1 MEVVTTVEA
10 LRELLSEWRQEGDHI
25 ALVPTMGNLHAGH
38 MSLIEIAREH
48 AERVVVSIFVNP
60 TLFENDDDFEDFPR
74 PLERDRRRLDRANV
88 DVVFQ
93 PDVETMYPF
102 GIDNAT
108 SVTVPAL
115 SDELC
120 GSFRPGHF
128 NGVTSVVTRLF
139 NLVQP
144 DVAVFGQKNYQQQ
157 LVINRLAADLNLPIK
172 IICGETVR
180 EDDGLAM
187 SSRNRHLSAEE
198 RALSTHIFTTIQAV
212 GLELENGQRNYA
224 DLEDQAFTK
233 LQSLGFTPEYV
244 SIRRAENL
252 DAPDRD
258 CDELVVLVSAWLGD
272 AHLIDNL
279 VVHI

>member
-1 MEVVTTVEA
+1 VEA
-10 LRELLSEWRQEGDHI
+10 LREQLSEWRQEGDHI

-60 TLFENDDDFEDFPR
+60 TLFENDDDFEEFPR
-74 PLERDRRRLDRANV
+74 PMERDRRRLDRANV

-157 LVINRLAADLNLPIK
+157 LVVNRLAADLNLPIK

-212 GLELENGQRNYA
+212 GRELENGQRNYA
-224 DLEDQAFTK
+224 DLEDQAIDK